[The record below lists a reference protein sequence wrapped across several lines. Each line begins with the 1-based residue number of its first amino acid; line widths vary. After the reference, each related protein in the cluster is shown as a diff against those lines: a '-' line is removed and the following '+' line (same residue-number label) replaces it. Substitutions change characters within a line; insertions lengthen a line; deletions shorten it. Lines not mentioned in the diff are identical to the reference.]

1 MFNKLKEGGSF
12 LGGKLMSE
20 KTALFLTFLILIF
33 IILVTCLIVNAL
45 IPKPRVEI
53 TISGP
58 EKANAGEWVVYK
70 VTCKNTGN
78 VILEKPELA
87 FQFPTESFPEKTKF
101 ESVLLGDFLIPK
113 EKKEV
118 EFKAQLL
125 GQEGEERTVK
135 TWLTYKKKGG
145 EKLLRTP
152 ITVFNTSLKE
162 IPLDLILDFPQK
174 IELMPKSDSEFSFRV
189 RYFSFIEPSIE
200 NLKIKVEFPKN
211 FLLKEASIPSTKT
224 GEWFLNKLQKGD
236 GGEINFN
243 GVFPK
248 NKVVFGEELKTKIQ
262 LFAQLPEKDV
272 LLKEISGSGIASEAI
287 LLFSLKI
294 NGKEDYKPYPG
305 ELLHYQLSFK
315 NITTDPLRNLKL
327 TIKLEGPLFDLE
339 TIEAP
344 QGDFVVGDNSI
355 SWTEEKVSLLG
366 YLTPGNR
373 GEIEFWVKLKN
384 NYKPKDISETNAQI
398 KTRVFVAGYE
408 KEYMNKVNTKIVFQ
422 QEGYYNDKYGFFQNT
437 GPHPP
442 RVNETTTYTIVW
454 KYENYYNQLDNAK
467 ITASFDPGIKIVS
480 TKGDLKIEQQ
490 LLLAGGYIY
499 PGIPPNFR
507 FQNPLQEGMTSE
519 EVRYLQTILS
529 KEVPHAWPKNQ
540 SPTGYFGKITVEAV
554 KAFQIKYKS
563 EILDPQKLQ
572 KPTGYVDEFT
582 RLKLN
587 ELLSK
592 ALPLGGGKIIWDIG
606 KIEAGKG
613 VFDSPPMAAFQI
625 AITPELSQ
633 KGKILTLIHEAL
645 FTANDVWTGNPLR
658 VQDDAITTLLTD
670 DPGATLGE
678 GKVR

>member
-1 MFNKLKEGGSF
+1 MFNKIEENGSF

-20 KTALFLTFLILIF
+20 KTALFLAFLTLVFIVLISF
-33 IILVTCLIVNAL
+33 LIVNLL

-53 TISGP
+53 VISGP
-58 EKANAGEWVVYK
+58 EKANAGEWVTYK

-78 VILEKPELA
+78 VILEKPELT

-101 ESVLLGDFLIPK
+101 ESILLGEFLIPK
-113 EKKEV
+113 EKKEL

-125 GQEGEERTVK
+125 GQEGEERMVK
-135 TWLTYKKKGG
+135 TWLTYKKKGD
-145 EKLLRTP
+145 ERLLKTP

-162 IPLDLILDFPQK
+162 IPFDLILDFPQK
-174 IELMPKSDSEFSFRV
+174 ITFTSRTDSEFSFRV
-189 RYFSFIEPSIE
+189 RYFSFIDPSIE
-200 NLKIKVEFPKN
+200 NLKIKVDFPKN
-211 FLLKEASIPSTKT
+211 FLLKETSMPSTKT
-224 GEWFLNKLQKGD
+224 GEWLLSKIQKGD
-236 GGEINFN
+236 GGEIEFN
-243 GVFPK
+243 GIFPK
-248 NKVVFGEELKTKIQ
+248 NKVVLGEELKTKIQ
-262 LFAQLPEKDV
+262 LYAQLPEKDV
-272 LLKEISGSGIASEAI
+272 LLKEISGGGIASEAI

-305 ELLHYQLSFK
+305 DLLHYRLSFK
-315 NITTDPLRNLKL
+315 NITSDPLRNLKI
-327 TIKLEGPLFDLE
+327 TIKLEGSLFDLE

-344 QGDFVVGDNSI
+344 QGDFVAGDNSI
-355 SWTEEKVSLLG
+355 SWTQEKMSLLG
-366 YLTPGNR
+366 YLTPGNT

-384 NYKPKDISETNAQI
+384 NYKPKNISETNAQI
-398 KTRVFVAGYE
+398 KTKVLVAGYE
-408 KEYMNKVNTKIVFQ
+408 KEYVNRVNTKIFFQ

-442 RVNETTTYTIVW
+442 RVNEGTTYTIVW

-519 EVRYLQTILS
+519 DIRYLQTILS
-529 KEVPHAWPKNQ
+529 REVPHVWPKNQ
-540 SPTGYFGKITVEAV
+540 SPTGYFGKMTVEAV

-572 KPTGYVDEFT
+572 KPPGYVDEAT

-606 KIEAGKG
+606 RVDAGKG
-613 VFDSPPMAAFQI
+613 IFDSPPMVAFQI

-633 KGKILTLIHEAL
+633 RGKVLTLIHEAL
-645 FTANDVWTGNPLR
+645 FTANDVWTGNPIR
-658 VQDDAITTLLTD
+658 AQDEAITTLLPD
-670 DPGATLGE
+670 DLRVTEGE
-678 GKVR
+678 GRVR